1 MSQSSFRKAC
11 VSCVVGIGLFGGAV
25 AANADW
31 LSPNGDFGSNLN
43 WSYNGGGFSR
53 VAGAQSPFTNAYG
66 KNDVGLDV
74 QSSTTPQYVIEGFD
88 LTTTTGLLYGNADFC
103 NTTAGSGQY
112 SLAIAYNSG
121 EGIAS
126 FLRVSSDGV
135 YINNET
141 TSILTPTVGTWYN
154 VQVTLDMTAK
164 KYSGVITDGVAS
176 VMSSNKDFYQNAAG
190 FSGVN
195 SLFSDIRSGEGSP
208 EHYIDNFGLSATPIP
223 EPGMLPLLAVSLTG
237 LLAYAW
243 RNKK

>member
-1 MSQSSFRKAC
+1 MSRGCFRKAC
-11 VSCVVGIGLFGGAV
+11 ASCVLGIVLFGGTV

-31 LSPNGDFGSNLN
+31 LSPNGDFGTNLN
-43 WSYNGGGFSR
+43 WGYNGGGFSR
-53 VAGAQSPFTNAYG
+53 VAGAQSPFTNAYQI
-66 KNDVGLDV
+66 NDMGLDV
-74 QSSTTPQYVIEGFD
+74 KSATSGQYVLENFD

-112 SLAIAYNSG
+112 SLAIAYSNG
-121 EGIAS
+121 TGIAS

-141 TSILTPTVGTWYN
+141 TSILTPGVGTWYN

-164 KYSGVITDGVAS
+164 KYSGVITDGAAS
-176 VMSSNKDFYQNAAG
+176 VTFSNKDFYENAAG
-190 FSGVN
+190 FSGVDT
-195 SLFSDIRSGEGSP
+195 LFSDIRSTEGSP

-223 EPGMLPLLAVSLTG
+223 EPGMLPLLLAGITG